1 MLRSLRNRLILSH
14 ILPMVILIS
23 FMGVALIYVLETQFL
38 FPRLR
43 DDLAGVAGLLAEI
56 TQNQPDLW
64 DDPNYAQNILRHLQ
78 PSLATRVMLIAPD
91 GQLIASSDPAD
102 SSRLNQP
109 LAMSGLDEVKEGE
122 VVKRTVYSEAFQGKI
137 LDVLAPVY
145 DDNQQLIGILR
156 LSYHFDSIPEEIL
169 RLRFL
174 IGAILAAALLMGSGL
189 GYFLALNISQP
200 LQKVTQAIYDVALG
214 DRQEP
219 LPVDGAEEID
229 TLVRAVN
236 YLNAR
241 LHNLEQARR
250 QLLANLV
257 HELGRPLGAFRSG
270 LQALRRGA
278 KDDPELS
285 DELLEGM
292 EGEVTLLQ
300 NLLEDLSHLHGQVLG
315 PLELERKA
323 VALSEWLPKVI
334 RPWQEV
340 AQEKRLHW
348 EASIPRDLPVI
359 QADPVRLDQV
369 IGNLA
374 SNAIKYTPVGGEIA
388 ISAGADREGM
398 VWVQVSDTGPGVP
411 FEEQEKIFEPFYRGD
426 QNRRIKQGLGLGLS
440 IARDLASAHGGR
452 IELDSTPGLGSQF
465 TLYLPVASSRID
477 RKAESS
483 PRAVAA
489 SQE

>member
-1 MLRSLRNRLILSH
+1 M
-14 ILPMVILIS
+14 P
-23 FMGVALIYVLETQFL
+23 
-38 FPRLR
+38 
-43 DDLAGVAGLLAEI
+43 
-56 TQNQPDLW
+56 
-64 DDPNYAQNILRHLQ
+64 
-78 PSLATRVMLIAPD
+78 
-91 GQLIASSDPAD
+91 
-102 SSRLNQP
+102 
-109 LAMSGLDEVKEGE
+109 
-122 VVKRTVYSEAFQGKI
+122 
-137 LDVLAPVY
+137 
-145 DDNQQLIGILR
+145 
-156 LSYHFDSIPEEIL
+156 
-169 RLRFL
+169 
-174 IGAILAAALLMGSGL
+174 
-189 GYFLALNISQP
+189 
-200 LQKVTQAIYDVALG
+200 
-214 DRQEP
+214 
-219 LPVDGAEEID
+219 
-229 TLVRAVN
+229 
-236 YLNAR
+236 R

-257 HELGRPLGAFRSG
+257 HEIGRPLGAFRSG

-465 TLYLPVASSRID
+465 TILLPVNFLGMYP
-477 RKAESS
+477 KAEFGLNS
-483 PRAVAA
+483 AA
-489 SQE
+489 ILLD